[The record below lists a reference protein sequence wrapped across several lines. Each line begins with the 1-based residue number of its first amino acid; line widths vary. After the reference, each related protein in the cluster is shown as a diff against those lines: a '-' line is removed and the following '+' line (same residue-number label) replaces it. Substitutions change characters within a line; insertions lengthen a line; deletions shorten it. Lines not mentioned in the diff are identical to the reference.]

1 MRQNVVRRR
10 WKDCLNK
17 WKGGRHA
24 YKRCYA
30 KACMQHATGEC
41 WNNRGHATT
50 RHWWRCSPLTSAS
63 GLAFAYVFM
72 FLVGGARR
80 RCQTLLDR
88 NYWETVKEQRGRE
101 QDQPDSGCVVVNS
114 DLSGL
119 QTPVRPAA
127 GINPVTWGKSWSK
140 TSSDRA
146 KKEKKKRQAKI

>member
-1 MRQNVVRRR
+1 MLQATAEIIEGMQQRDTDGAVVE
-10 WKDCLNK
+10 L
-17 WKGGRHA
+17 
-24 YKRCYA
+24 
-30 KACMQHATGEC
+30 
-41 WNNRGHATT
+41 
-50 RHWWRCSPLTSAS
+50 SPLTSAS

-72 FLVGGARR
+72 FLVGDARR

-127 GINPVTWGKSWSK
+127 GINPVTWGKS
-140 TSSDRA
+140 
-146 KKEKKKRQAKI
+146 